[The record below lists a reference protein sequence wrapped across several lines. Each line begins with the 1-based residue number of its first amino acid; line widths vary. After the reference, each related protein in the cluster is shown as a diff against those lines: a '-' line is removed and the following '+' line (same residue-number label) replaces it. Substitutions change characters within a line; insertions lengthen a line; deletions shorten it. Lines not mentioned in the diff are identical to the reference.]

1 MNKISRGSQYFIY
14 EKEQLIELFDT
25 KDVLCNEDIDSGF
38 AFAVYSKYQ
47 DMVNND
53 TFICTV
59 RESDRFDRFM
69 RKCTRVIVPEG
80 TKYLEIYPWHYI
92 EMKDT
97 INEKNEHLV
106 SIIRPDDIELPL
118 ELLSISEHDV

>member
-1 MNKISRGSQYFIY
+1 
-14 EKEQLIELFDT
+14 
-25 KDVLCNEDIDSGF
+25 
-38 AFAVYSKYQ
+38 
-47 DMVNND
+47 MVNND